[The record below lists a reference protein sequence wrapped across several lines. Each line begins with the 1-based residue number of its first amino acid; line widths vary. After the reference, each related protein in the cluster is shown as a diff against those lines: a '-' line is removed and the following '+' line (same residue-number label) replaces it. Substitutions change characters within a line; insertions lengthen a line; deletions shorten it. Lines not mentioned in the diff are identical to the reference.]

1 MKETLILLYFGD
13 RGYILLTITL
23 PSFFPLLH
31 CLMIIVNLVFDN
43 FESLSD
49 NNKKDVLLYGDSRF
63 DGNKSKFILE
73 ATISYVKISEK
84 FSGSLFE

>member
-1 MKETLILLYFGD
+1 MIL
-13 RGYILLTITL
+13 
-23 PSFFPLLH
+23 
-31 CLMIIVNLVFDN
+31 VNLVFDN